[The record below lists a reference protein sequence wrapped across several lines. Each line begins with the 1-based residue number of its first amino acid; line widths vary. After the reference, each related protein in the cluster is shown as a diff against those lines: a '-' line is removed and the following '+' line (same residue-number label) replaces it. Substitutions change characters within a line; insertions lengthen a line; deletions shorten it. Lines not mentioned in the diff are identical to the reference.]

1 MRRSPKPIFSGQ
13 PSAFPPCISHHIPGI
28 ATYRRW
34 GSLHDLVTELYE
46 GYTCCTRYSLT
57 GKEQKDLAVFLL
69 REWRE
74 KADISKWQPEPRT
87 MTVYEIYCNRCPAW
101 RKPVP
106 TQPCRPILH
115 VPTVNPPST
124 ASSSASRSQEAEA
137 DRPRTSSAH
146 SSDRTSSSPRR
157 PPTASQEPRSTV
169 HKVEPRESDH
179 SRSRHD
185 IDRRT
190 SSHRPASQHSRR
202 DQSDRSSSRDTHRQS
217 DRPSSRDTHRQSD
230 RPSSR
235 DSHHSTHSTSHST
248 RREKRG
254 DSPRVSRSHSSG
266 SSKDRPRESRESD
279 KKLPTEKTSRPS
291 ESRSRSNKRKSPDPP
306 DKETHEAADDIGPD
320 VILPEHVT
328 RLLEGDAEESA
339 EIPATKRR
347 KSDSATPPPEEPEHH
362 IPIEVDVTIRT
373 AETVDSQ
380 PSVEVEVSEEV
391 PADDVF
397 EADGDSEKI
406 DLSTP
411 MQIPESPAP
420 TAEPSTS
427 TPELSVPTPEPSTS
441 TPEPP
446 VSAPEPPMTT
456 PESVTPTPEPTASAP
471 ESVAADKES
480 SADPSFVK
488 MPTWTEIKKPPTAEG
503 GAIPK
508 KAAASTEKKQKS
520 KAKAQ
525 ERNPF
530 EQIMQQSAPR
540 VPFSLGYIDEDGY
553 QPLVMPL
560 SDTCDAE
567 YYVQSQY
574 NLYLTEMQHIHVS
587 DILVRELR
595 ALTAN
600 SDLGEAFATQRA
612 KHMLAFVTAV
622 DQLHQRA
629 HGLYA
634 VPKLRSLFPTRTQ
647 YYENIPLPGDDN
659 YALFKRRVIAIGRM
673 LNEGGKQAN
682 SESPVGAIHEVCYA
696 FILRMRAYYTDI
708 SWTDIE
714 PMADE
719 FQVDVYSALLADPSA
734 EEVYRHAWTPL
745 PRTAHP
751 EPQPQGFGAPPPWT
765 RKETATGAPDKK
777 PSSPPPPPPPRPR
790 VTRTPLASLQPDHYA
805 IGIGRGRGN
814 NSRVG
819 LTSQPTMPCPPGVA
833 PGPQPPSY
841 SRASPEL
848 EVIGT
853 LPAKPST
860 KTHPAQVFGKKTGSE
875 SECPEPCRLIKCH
888 RLRCGKRD
896 NLGPLK
902 S

>member
-1 MRRSPKPIFSGQ
+1 M
-13 PSAFPPCISHHIPGI
+13 
-28 ATYRRW
+28 
-34 GSLHDLVTELYE
+34 
-46 GYTCCTRYSLT
+46 
-57 GKEQKDLAVFLL
+57 
-69 REWRE
+69 
-74 KADISKWQPEPRT
+74 
-87 MTVYEIYCNRCPAW
+87 
-101 RKPVP
+101 P
-106 TQPCRPILH
+106 TQSCRPILH

-202 DQSDRSSSRDTHRQS
+202 DQPDRS
-217 DRPSSRDTHRQSD
+217 SSRDTHRQSD

-248 RREKRG
+248 HREKRG

-427 TPELSVPTPEPSTS
+427 TPELLVPTPEPSTS

-471 ESVAADKES
+471 AESVAADKES

-503 GAIPK
+503 GAITK

-530 EQIMQQSAPR
+530 EKIMQQSAPR
-540 VPFSLGYIDEDGY
+540 VQFSLGYIDEDGY

-574 NLYLTEMQHIHVS
+574 NLYLMEMQHIHVS

-612 KHMLAFVTAV
+612 KRMLAFVTAV

-708 SWTDIE
+708 RWTDIE
-714 PMADE
+714 PM
-719 FQVDVYSALLADPSA
+719 
-734 EEVYRHAWTPL
+734 
-745 PRTAHP
+745 
-751 EPQPQGFGAPPPWT
+751 GG
-765 RKETATGAPDKK
+765 
-777 PSSPPPPPPPRPR
+777 
-790 VTRTPLASLQPDHYA
+790 
-805 IGIGRGRGN
+805 
-814 NSRVG
+814 
-819 LTSQPTMPCPPGVA
+819 
-833 PGPQPPSY
+833 
-841 SRASPEL
+841 
-848 EVIGT
+848 
-853 LPAKPST
+853 
-860 KTHPAQVFGKKTGSE
+860 
-875 SECPEPCRLIKCH
+875 
-888 RLRCGKRD
+888 
-896 NLGPLK
+896 
-902 S
+902 